1 MFNIVQFEIYV
12 NSYGTA
18 PVRQLTLPRGP
29 SVGFTPGAFDF
40 AHFFLVT
47 RPAAHLCFWSFKGA
61 CFDFSIHFPSSATA
75 IRD

>member
-47 RPAAHLCFWSFKGA
+47 RPAAHLWYLVFQRCMF
-61 CFDFSIHFPSSATA
+61 
-75 IRD
+75 